1 MAVIDTIFNDLKIV
15 VDEMSSANDKP
26 GSTTILSEDEFKNA
40 VFAYVGPGGIGLNLR
55 RGEGVIEAA
64 TNISNYN
71 PFTIFADRRV
81 DTDEK
86 NFVEELLK
94 IWPEELRTE
103 GAITMVNFGLLARE
117 FAKTNPDLV
126 NVAEK
131 VATKYEQF
139 QRKDVIEPYLEA
151 QNQAAGKSNTDL
163 EIQANRWIEATK
175 NIPLNLSQPFGLQAQ
190 GYPLP
195 PAVAGILTKAEMNLG
210 APTSVAQT
218 PMQTPESGSSVSDTS
233 TPPTNDQADSG
244 YQTVAEQSGDS
255 ESTFAGDIQTF
266 FDLYPDYQFTQA
278 LERARAFEY
287 TGFNEFALRYGT
299 VQTSTKGSWSV
310 LEAHNW
316 IDGLDATQLGKVQ
329 DDLRQAGY
337 FDAVGTLPRARGLLD
352 ETTRVAWAFFL
363 ADAAKN
369 NTTPLDWYMKSK
381 TAMRQNVWDQQVQKT
396 DPATIKAQVGDLS
409 QSMLG
414 RRLNDDELASL
425 TERIRDWEREFV
437 YGQST
442 SARENEQVDI
452 GARIEQYIQTNM
464 SNEFA
469 VANAYESTRAFERV
483 FGNG

>member
-1 MAVIDTIFNDLKIV
+1 MATIDTIFNDLKIIV
-15 VDEMSSANDKP
+15 GEMSSANDGP
-26 GSTTILSEDEFKNA
+26 GATTLLSKDEFENA
-40 VFAYVGPGGIGLNLR
+40 VLAYVGPGGFNLDLR
-55 RGEGVIEAA
+55 RGPTFKEQV
-64 TNISNYN
+64 TNPTFWN
-71 PFTIFADRRV
+71 PFQDVET
-81 DTDEK
+81 DTNEK
-86 NFVEELLK
+86 NFVQELIK
-94 IWPEELRTE
+94 VWPEDLRTE
-103 GAITMVNFGLLARE
+103 GAITSVNFGLLARE
-117 FAKTNPDLV
+117 FAKANPKFT

-131 VATKYEQF
+131 VAVSYEQF
-139 QRKDVIEPYLEA
+139 QRKNVIEPYLQA
-151 QNQAAGKSNTDL
+151 QNQAAGKSNADL

-175 NIPLNLSQPFGLQAQ
+175 NIPLNLSQPFGLQLQ
-190 GYPLP
+190 GAPLP
-195 PAVAGILTKAEMNLG
+195 PAVAGILAKAEMNLG
-210 APTSVAQT
+210 APISTPQT
-218 PMQTPESGSSVSDTS
+218 PMQTPESGSSMSDAS

-255 ESTFAGDIQTF
+255 SSTFAGDIQEF
-266 FDLYPDYQFTQA
+266 FDRYPDYQFTQA
-278 LERARAFEY
+278 LQMAQQYEY
-287 TGFNEFALRYGT
+287 AGFNEFALRYGT

-310 LEAHNW
+310 LNAHNW

-352 ETTRVAWAFFL
+352 ETTRTAWAFFL

-369 NTTPLDWYMKSK
+369 NTTPLDWYIKSK

-469 VANAYESTRAFERV
+469 VANAYESRRAFERV